1 METRLIDGK
10 QVAGEIRR
18 EVSKRVAEITAQGK
32 AAPHL
37 SVVLVGEDPASQ
49 TYVKGKE
56 KACSQV
62 GISSET
68 IRLPENVA
76 EEELLQKIEELNADP
91 AVNGILVQLP
101 LPEHI
106 QVDRVIQM
114 IAPDKDVD
122 SFHIENLGHLMKGG
136 SEEFL
141 PCTPNGVVEL
151 LRRNQIKMEGKHC
164 VVVGRSNLVGKPAA
178 LLLLEENATVTVC
191 HSHTQDLASICRL
204 ADILVVAAGK
214 PGLIDGS
221 MIKPGAV
228 VIDVGIHRMPEGLC
242 GDVDTESC
250 MGIAGAITPVPGGVG
265 PMTVAMLLL
274 NCVQAYEK
282 QAEKNK

>member
-1 METRLIDGK
+1 METKLIDGK
-10 QVAGEIRR
+10 KIAGEIRK
-18 EVSKRVAEITAQGK
+18 EVSKRVQVITAQGK

-56 KACSQV
+56 KACMQV

-68 IRLPENVA
+68 IRLPETVT
-76 EEELLQKIEELNADP
+76 EEELLQKIDELNKNS

-101 LPEHI
+101 LPKHI

-114 IAPDKDVD
+114 IAPHKDVD
-122 SFHIENLGHLMKGG
+122 SFHIENLGHLMKGA

-151 LRRNQIKMEGKHC
+151 LKRSQVTLEGKHC

-178 LLLLEENATVTVC
+178 LLLLEQNATVTVC
-191 HSHTQDLASICRL
+191 HSHTRDLASICRL

-228 VIDVGIHRMPEGLC
+228 VIDVGIHRMPDG

-250 MGIAGAITPVPGGVG
+250 MGIAEAITPVPGGVG

-274 NCVQAYEK
+274 NFVQAYEK
-282 QAEKNK
+282 QAKKNK